1 MLGHHSQGK
10 NKNYL
15 KVARDKLPP
24 KAKSEPDVR
33 ESTDLERRCAEW
45 VKCGENREKPL
56 GELQRM
62 IDPIITGK
70 SSE

>member
-1 MLGHHSQGK
+1 MLGHHNQGE

-15 KVARDKLPP
+15 KVARGLPLNRTGVSGG
-24 KAKSEPDVR
+24 KIATESEPERR

-56 GELQRM
+56 GK
-62 IDPIITGK
+62 T
-70 SSE
+70 